1 MRFPR
6 LCPTWLLISLA
17 AFTGAAVAQ
26 SRVPARDLDASAS
39 GAVMSA
45 VPSDASFRRYAG
57 QPYVIEQYTTK
68 IRFAA
73 DGSQERRVFARV
85 RIQSALAAQKFS
97 FLSFDYNST
106 EQIFQFRSVQ
116 VIKPEGTR
124 TAISTDAVKD
134 GPAPVIR
141 DAPAYDSYREKV
153 IDIPDL
159 HPGDT
164 LEYETAS
171 RSMHAALN
179 GQFWMEHRFLTDAIV
194 LTEILEIEVPK
205 SRRVTLKSA
214 PPYSTDTTS
223 SVSFTNYRWK
233 RSNLNLPS
241 EGNPAKTSSE
251 RTQKP
256 ADVELTTFASWGDVA
271 RWYNEVSRTEATLSP
286 QVRDRA
292 AEVTRSST
300 TAPEKIRAIYDFVST
315 NISYVDLPFAVGAT
329 ESHSA
334 EQILSQR
341 YATASDKNILL
352 SAMLKA
358 AGVVP
363 EIALLADSRPFDA
376 SFPSPGQF
384 DRVLTVIHEDGH
396 TIWLDPSSGVAPFQ
410 FLPASL
416 RRKAAL
422 LISREGTVK
431 METTP
436 ADPPFRSMQQVEI
449 QGQISELGKLTAR
462 IRYDLRGD
470 NEYVL
475 RLAFHRTPEAQWKQ
489 LGQTILAFDG
499 IHGEIGTVT
508 PSDPTRTEMPFVL
521 QIEYAQPNFLDWA
534 SAQQKIA
541 VPLSTIG
548 MPDPP
553 KEDLGA
559 IIHLGTPLGITA
571 RLSLALP
578 ENFSARPPTG
588 VGVSREYA
596 EFHSSYHFAD
606 HTLNAERSLDFK
618 VRDLPSSSARDYL
631 AFSHAVTADQSQPL
645 VIENSKS
652 GTGAIPEFAS
662 ESELLEAGA
671 EALASGNT
679 RSSIPLLERAVALA
693 LDDQQARSKLGLSYL
708 RARQFGAASAVFQKQ
723 IELNP
728 ADPQAHNYLGLALE
742 QQNKSDEA
750 VEAFRGQLALDPL
763 DKVAREALGAIYL
776 FRHEYEQAI
785 PELEKAAVLSP
796 EKAELQLD
804 VGEAYA
810 NLAQNDL
817 AVAAFEKAA
826 ALSGAPAISNAV
838 ARRLA
843 DHKLAL
849 AKAQKYA
856 ESAVSSGAEKI
867 QGIDPAHVSAE
878 QFGAE
883 AKLAAYWD
891 TLGWVYC
898 QEGDL
903 DLAQRY
909 IRAAWLL
916 NQRGEI
922 ASHLARVY
930 EKRGQRDQAIRTYA
944 LALAAPAPDPEAKAP
959 LTLLLAGNSQ
969 ISGLADQ
976 ARETM
981 ASLLS
986 FKVGRPTDGPAKS
999 DFFVILSPVPGNRG
1013 SSRAAAARFISG
1025 SEKLRPFANRLL
1037 ALDFGPLFPDA
1048 LVKKIVRRGT
1058 LLCSDANVECT
1069 FTLLPL
1075 ISKDTTNQ

>member
-1 MRFPR
+1 
-6 LCPTWLLISLA
+6 
-17 AFTGAAVAQ
+17 
-26 SRVPARDLDASAS
+26 
-39 GAVMSA
+39 MSA
-45 VPSDASFRRYAG
+45 VSSDLSFRRYAG

-73 DGSQERRVFARV
+73 DGRQERRVIARV

-97 FLSFDYNST
+97 HLSFDYDSS

-116 VIKPEGTR
+116 VMKPEGTH

-205 SRRVTLKSA
+205 SRRVTLRSA

-223 SVSFTNYRWK
+223 SVSFTSYRWK
-233 RSNLNLPS
+233 RTNLNPPS
-241 EGNPAKTSSE
+241 EGNPAKTSSKQ
-251 RTQKP
+251 TQKP
-256 ADVELTTFASWGDVA
+256 ADVELTTFASWGEVA
-271 RWYNEVSRTEATLSP
+271 RWYSQVSHTQDTLSSD
-286 QVRDRA
+286 VRVKTL
-292 AEVTRSST
+292 EVAGTGS
-300 TAPEKIRAIYDFVST
+300 APEKIRAIYDFVST
-315 NISYVDLPFAVGAT
+315 NIRYVDLPFAIGAT

-341 YATASDKNILL
+341 YGTAGDKDILL
-352 SAMLKA
+352 AAMLEA

-376 SFPSPGQF
+376 SFPSPVQF
-384 DRVLTVIHEDGH
+384 DRVLTVIQEDGH

-410 FLPASL
+410 FLAASL
-416 RRKAAL
+416 RKKAAL

-431 METTP
+431 IETTP

-449 QGQISELGKLTAR
+449 EGEISELGKLTAR

-470 NEYVL
+470 NEYIL

-499 IHGEIGTVT
+499 IHGEIVTVT
-508 PSDPTRTEMPFVL
+508 PSDPASTEMPFVL

-541 VPLSTIG
+541 VPISIIG

-553 KEDLGA
+553 KEDPGA
-559 IIHLGTPLGITA
+559 IIHLGTPLRITA
-571 RLSLALP
+571 RLSLVLP
-578 ENFSARPPTG
+578 ENFAARPPTG

-596 EFHSSYHFAD
+596 DFQSSYHFAD
-606 HTLNAERSLDFK
+606 HTLSAERSLDFK
-618 VRDLPSSSARDYL
+618 VRDLPSSSAHDYL

-645 VIENSKS
+645 MIDNSKS
-652 GTGAIPEFAS
+652 GTAAIPESAS

-671 EALASGNT
+671 AALASGNT
-679 RSSIPLLERAVALA
+679 RSSIPLLERAVTLA
-693 LDDQQARSKLGLSYL
+693 PSDQQARSKLGLSYM

-742 QQNKSDEA
+742 QQNKNDEA
-750 VEAFRGQLALDPL
+750 VAAFRGQLALDPL

-776 FRHEYEQAI
+776 SRHDYAQAI

-810 NLAQNDL
+810 NLGRNDL

-826 ALSGAPAISNAV
+826 GLSAAPAISNAV
-838 ARRLA
+838 ARSLA
-843 DHKLAL
+843 DHKLDL

-856 ESAVSSGAEKI
+856 ESAVSSGAEEI

-878 QFGAE
+878 QLGAE

-903 DLAQRY
+903 DLAERY

-930 EKRGQRDQAIRTYA
+930 EKRGQRDQAIRAYA

-969 ISGLADQ
+969 IPGLADQ

-986 FKVGRPTDGPAKS
+986 FKVGRSADSPAKS
-999 DFFVILSPVPGNRG
+999 DFFVILSRVPGNSR
-1013 SSRAAAARFISG
+1013 SSRATAVRFISG
-1025 SEKLRPFANRLL
+1025 SEKLRPFANRLM

-1048 LVKKIVRRGT
+1048 QVKKIVRRGT
-1058 LLCSDANVECT
+1058 LACPDANVECT

-1075 ISKDTTNQ
+1075 ISKDTNDR